1 MQMKISLS
9 EALTGFSRTVTT
21 LDGSKI
27 AVTQIPGDFV
37 KHEGWLELKKNFT
50 IFYVSKELIG
60 LYRRQQHTIEISPKK
75 LFRNYNL
82 F

>member
-37 KHEGWLELKKNFT
+37 KHEGLL
-50 IFYVSKELIG
+50 G
-60 LYRRQQHTIEISPKK
+60 LLLVAFRVGRFRK
-75 LFRNYNL
+75 LFFHVKECKNTN
-82 F
+82 

>member
-37 KHEGWLELKKNFT
+37 KHEGLLGITCCVKSVTF
-50 IFYVSKELIG
+50 
-60 LYRRQQHTIEISPKK
+60 
-75 LFRNYNL
+75 
-82 F
+82 